1 MSELIFVRHGQASFG
16 QKSYDKLSERGI
28 EQVKILA
35 RHWQDMGE
43 QFDCIYSGT
52 LLRQRESAQELLS
65 LVRGEPDKSI
75 ENPSLNEYNGD
86 PLIRVYLRNHA
97 ASEGRKPDREALMED
112 LMEDLGKDLGKD
124 PRKDPRRFQE
134 LFEAATAKWIRNEL
148 QPTPGDTEFEYWDSF
163 KSRVHGV
170 VDELM
175 ASHSDG
181 SKVLISTSGG
191 VIAMAMQRVLQ
202 FPDEQVIT
210 TNWMVKNSSVTRIQ
224 YGNGKL
230 SLVQF
235 NNLAHLEK
243 ADMAHMITYR

>member
-1 MSELIFVRHGQASFG
+1 MSELILVRHGQASFG
-16 QKSYDKLSERGI
+16 KKSYDKLSDRGI
-28 EQVKILA
+28 EQVKFLA

-43 QFDCIYSGT
+43 RFDCVYSGT
-52 LLRQRESAQELLS
+52 LLRQRETAKELLS

-97 ASEGRKPDREALMED
+97 AGEGRKLDREASMI
-112 LMEDLGKDLGKD
+112 D
-124 PRKDPRRFQE
+124 PGKDPRRFQE
-134 LFEAATAKWIRNEL
+134 IFEAATAKWIRNEL
-148 QPTPGDTEFEYWDSF
+148 QPAPGDTEFEYWDSF
-163 KSRVHGV
+163 KSRVYGV

-175 ASHSDG
+175 ARHG

-191 VIAMAMQRVLQ
+191 VIAMALQRVLQ

-210 TNWMVKNSSVTRIQ
+210 TNWMVKNSSVTRVK

-230 SLVQF
+230 SLVLF
-235 NNLAHLEK
+235 NSLAHLEK
-243 ADMAHMITYR
+243 AELAHMVTYR

>member
-1 MSELIFVRHGQASFG
+1 MSELILVRHGQASFG
-16 QKSYDKLSERGI
+16 KKSYDKLSERGI

-35 RHWQDMGE
+35 RHWQDIGE
-43 QFDCIYSGT
+43 RFDCIYSGT
-52 LLRQRESAQELLS
+52 LLRQRETAKELLS

-86 PLIRVYLRNHA
+86 PLMRVYLRNHA
-97 ASEGRKPDREALMED
+97 AGEGRKLDREASMT
-112 LMEDLGKDLGKD
+112 D
-124 PRKDPRRFQE
+124 PGKDPRRFQE
-134 LFEAATAKWIRNEL
+134 IFEAATAKWIRNEL
-148 QPTPGDTEFEYWDSF
+148 QPEPGDTEFEYWDSF

-175 ASHSDG
+175 ARHSGG

-191 VIAMAMQRVLQ
+191 VIAMALQRVLQ

-210 TNWMVKNSSVTRIQ
+210 TNWMVKNSSVTRVK

-230 SLVQF
+230 SLVLF
-235 NNLAHLEK
+235 NSLAHLEK
-243 ADMAHMITYR
+243 AELAHMITYR

>member
-52 LLRQRESAQELLS
+52 LLRQRETAQELLS

-97 ASEGRKPDREALMED
+97 ASEGRKPDREAPMED
-112 LMEDLGKDLGKD
+112 LMEDLG
-124 PRKDPRRFQE
+124 KDPRRFQE

-175 ASHSDG
+175 ARHSDG

-191 VIAMAMQRVLQ
+191 VIAMALQRVLQ

-230 SLVQF
+230 SLSQF
-235 NNLAHLEK
+235 NSLAHLEK

>member
-1 MSELIFVRHGQASFG
+1 MSELILVRHGQASFG
-16 QKSYDKLSERGI
+16 KKSYDKLSERGI

-35 RHWQDMGE
+35 RHWQDIGE
-43 QFDCIYSGT
+43 RFDCIYSGT
-52 LLRQRESAQELLS
+52 LLRQRETAKELLS

-97 ASEGRKPDREALMED
+97 AGEGRKLDREASMT
-112 LMEDLGKDLGKD
+112 D
-124 PRKDPRRFQE
+124 PGKDPRRFQE
-134 LFEAATAKWIRNEL
+134 IFEAATAKWIRNEL
-148 QPTPGDTEFEYWDSF
+148 QPEPGDTEFEYWDSF

-175 ASHSDG
+175 ARHSGG

-191 VIAMAMQRVLQ
+191 VIAMALQRVLQ

-210 TNWMVKNSSVTRIQ
+210 TNWMVKNSSVTRVK

-230 SLVQF
+230 SLVLF
-235 NNLAHLEK
+235 NSLAHLEK
-243 ADMAHMITYR
+243 ADMAHMVTYR

>member
-43 QFDCIYSGT
+43 RFDCIYSGT
-52 LLRQRESAQELLS
+52 LLRQRETAKELLS
-65 LVRGEPDKSI
+65 LVRGEPDKSV

-86 PLIRVYLRNHA
+86 PLIRVYLRDHA
-97 ASEGRKPDREALMED
+97 ASEGRKPDREAPMED
-112 LMEDLGKDLGKD
+112 PMEDLGKG
-124 PRKDPRRFQE
+124 PGKDPRRFQE

-148 QPTPGDTEFEYWDSF
+148 QPTPDDTEFEYWDSF

-175 ASHSDG
+175 ARHSGG

-191 VIAMAMQRVLQ
+191 VIAMALQRVLQ

-210 TNWMVKNSSVTRIQ
+210 TNWMVKNSSVTRIK

-230 SLVQF
+230 SLVLF
-235 NNLAHLEK
+235 NSLAHLEK
-243 ADMAHMITYR
+243 ADMADMAHMVTYR

>member
-52 LLRQRESAQELLS
+52 LLRQRETAQELLS

-134 LFEAATAKWIRNEL
+134 LFEAATAKWIRNE
-148 QPTPGDTEFEYWDSF
+148 
-163 KSRVHGV
+163 
-170 VDELM
+170 
-175 ASHSDG
+175 
-181 SKVLISTSGG
+181 
-191 VIAMAMQRVLQ
+191 
-202 FPDEQVIT
+202 
-210 TNWMVKNSSVTRIQ
+210 
-224 YGNGKL
+224 
-230 SLVQF
+230 
-235 NNLAHLEK
+235 
-243 ADMAHMITYR
+243 

>member
-1 MSELIFVRHGQASFG
+1 MSELILVRHGQASFG
-16 QKSYDKLSERGI
+16 KKSYDKLSDRGI
-28 EQVKILA
+28 EQVKLLA

-43 QFDCIYSGT
+43 RFDCIYSGT
-52 LLRQRESAQELLS
+52 LLRQRETAKELLS

-86 PLIRVYLRNHA
+86 PLMRVYLRDHA
-97 ASEGRKPDREALMED
+97 ASEGRKLDREASMT
-112 LMEDLGKDLGKD
+112 D
-124 PRKDPRRFQE
+124 PGKDPRRFQE
-134 LFEAATAKWIRNEL
+134 IFEAATAKWIRNEL
-148 QPTPGDTEFEYWDSF
+148 QPEPGDTEFEYWDSF

-175 ASHSDG
+175 ARHSGG

-191 VIAMAMQRVLQ
+191 VIAMALQRVLQ

-210 TNWMVKNSSVTRIQ
+210 TNWMVKNSSVTRVK

-230 SLVQF
+230 SLVLF
-235 NNLAHLEK
+235 NSLAHLEK
-243 ADMAHMITYR
+243 AELAHMVTYR

>member
-1 MSELIFVRHGQASFG
+1 MSELILVRHGQASFG
-16 QKSYDKLSERGI
+16 MKSYDKLSERGI

-35 RHWQDMGE
+35 RHWQDIGE
-43 QFDCIYSGT
+43 RFDCIYSGT
-52 LLRQRESAQELLS
+52 LLRQRETAKELLS

-97 ASEGRKPDREALMED
+97 AGEGRKLDREASMT
-112 LMEDLGKDLGKD
+112 D
-124 PRKDPRRFQE
+124 PGKDPRRFQE
-134 LFEAATAKWIRNEL
+134 IFEAATAKWIRNEL
-148 QPTPGDTEFEYWDSF
+148 QPEPGDTEFEYWDSF

-175 ASHSDG
+175 ARHSGG

-191 VIAMAMQRVLQ
+191 VIAMALQRVLQ

-210 TNWMVKNSSVTRIQ
+210 TNWMVKNSSVTRVK

-230 SLVQF
+230 SLVLF
-235 NNLAHLEK
+235 NSLAHLEK
-243 ADMAHMITYR
+243 ADMAHMVTYR

>member
-1 MSELIFVRHGQASFG
+1 MSELILVRHGQASFG
-16 QKSYDKLSERGI
+16 KKSYDKLSERGI

-35 RHWQDMGE
+35 RHWQDIGE
-43 QFDCIYSGT
+43 RFDCIYSGT
-52 LLRQRESAQELLS
+52 LLRQRETAKELLS

-86 PLIRVYLRNHA
+86 PLMRVYLRNHA
-97 ASEGRKPDREALMED
+97 AGEGRKLDREASMT
-112 LMEDLGKDLGKD
+112 D
-124 PRKDPRRFQE
+124 PGKDPRRFQE
-134 LFEAATAKWIRNEL
+134 IFEAATAKWIRNEL
-148 QPTPGDTEFEYWDSF
+148 QPEPGDTEFEYWDSF

-175 ASHSDG
+175 ARHSGG

-191 VIAMAMQRVLQ
+191 VIAMALQRVLQ

-210 TNWMVKNSSVTRIQ
+210 TNWMVKNSSVTRVK

-230 SLVQF
+230 SLVLF
-235 NNLAHLEK
+235 NSLAHLEK
-243 ADMAHMITYR
+243 AELAHMVTYR

>member
-16 QKSYDKLSERGI
+16 QESYDKLSKRGI

-35 RHWQDMGE
+35 RHWQELGE
-43 QFDCIYSGT
+43 QFDCVYSGT
-52 LLRQRESAQELLS
+52 LLRQRETAKELLS
-65 LVRGEPDKSI
+65 LVRGEPDNSI

-97 ASEGRKPDREALMED
+97 ASEGRKPDREASMID
-112 LMEDLGKDLGKD
+112 PGQD

-134 LFEAATAKWIRNEL
+134 IFEAATAKWIRNEL
-148 QPTPGDTEFEYWDSF
+148 QPAPGDTDFEYWNSF
-163 KSRVHGV
+163 KSRVYGV
-170 VDELM
+170 VDDLM
-175 ASHSDG
+175 ARHGSG

-191 VIAMAMQRVLQ
+191 VIAMALQRVLQ
-202 FPDEQVIT
+202 FPDEQVIN
-210 TNWMVKNSSVTRIQ
+210 TNWMVRNSSVTRVK

-235 NNLAHLEK
+235 NSLAHLEK
-243 ADMAHMITYR
+243 ANMAHMVTYR

>member
-1 MSELIFVRHGQASFG
+1 MSELILVRHGQASFG
-16 QKSYDKLSERGI
+16 QNSYDKLSERGI

-35 RHWQDMGE
+35 QHWRDIGE

-52 LLRQRESAQELLS
+52 LLRQKETANELLS
-65 LVRGEPDKSI
+65 LVRGEPDESI

-86 PLIRVYLRNHA
+86 PLMRVYLRNYVA
-97 ASEGRKPDREALMED
+97 GEGRKLDRET
-112 LMEDLGKDLGKD
+112 
-124 PRKDPRRFQE
+124 PIKDPRRFQE
-134 LFEAATAKWIRNEL
+134 LFEVATAKWIRNEL
-148 QPTPGDTEFEYWDSF
+148 QPAPDDTEFEYWDSF

-170 VDELM
+170 VDDLM
-175 ASHSDG
+175 TRHGSG

-191 VIAMAMQRVLQ
+191 VIAMALQRVLQ
-202 FPDEQVIT
+202 FPDEQVIR
-210 TNWMVKNSSVTRIQ
+210 TNWMLKNSSVTRIQ

-243 ADMAHMITYR
+243 ADMADMVTYR

>member
-1 MSELIFVRHGQASFG
+1 MSELILVRHGQASFG

-35 RHWQDMGE
+35 QHWRDIGE

-52 LLRQRESAQELLS
+52 LLRQRETANELLS
-65 LVRGEPDKSI
+65 LVRGEPDESI

-86 PLIRVYLRNHA
+86 PLMRVYLRNYVA
-97 ASEGRKPDREALMED
+97 GEGRKLDRET
-112 LMEDLGKDLGKD
+112 
-124 PRKDPRRFQE
+124 PIKDPRRFQK
-134 LFEAATAKWIRNEL
+134 LFEVATAKWIRNEL
-148 QPTPGDTEFEYWDSF
+148 QPAPDDTEFEYWDSF

-170 VDELM
+170 VDDRM
-175 ASHSDG
+175 TRHGSG

-191 VIAMAMQRVLQ
+191 VIAMALQRVLQ
-202 FPDEQVIT
+202 FPDEQVIR
-210 TNWMVKNSSVTRIQ
+210 TNWMLKNSSVTRIQ

-243 ADMAHMITYR
+243 ADMADMVTYR